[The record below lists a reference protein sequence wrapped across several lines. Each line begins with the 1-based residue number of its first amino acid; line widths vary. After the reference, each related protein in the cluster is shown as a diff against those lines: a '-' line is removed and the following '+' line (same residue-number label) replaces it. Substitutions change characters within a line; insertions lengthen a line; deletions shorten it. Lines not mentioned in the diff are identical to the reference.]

1 MKKFLWTIT
10 FTLSLFLTLGCALYT
25 SGQETGYPPNRGGQ
39 QEYEADM
46 GDMDFSYIYNYLAPY
61 GNWINLE
68 PYGYVW
74 TPRNMGYRWQPY
86 RDGHWVLTDDGWA
99 WISHEEWGSIPFHY
113 GRWGYDSYFGWFWV
127 PGTIWG
133 PAWVSW
139 RWNDQYVGWAPLP
152 PGVEFHSGMDFTSL
166 SFKIPKR
173 FWIFLQAP
181 HFLDRDIYRY
191 TLPYERNVTIINF
204 TTIRNNIHFRN
215 NRIIN
220 EGIGIDHV
228 RRVTGRA
235 VPRYTVRD
243 VRNPRQARVEGN
255 DVHIY
260 RPTFRKDATAKPK
273 TFLERKEARRE
284 LALVKVFEPRLQE
297 PVKAQESAVRR
308 RQAQEKAFLKKTQSQ
323 ELKKI
328 ERKRARELAQ
338 IRDKA
343 EKKKISQDYQNKM
356 VKLQKQHQAE
366 KQQWTKRNKQDIE
379 RVKQVAHRA
388 KQEAKQGAKQKQ
400 KKQDQRQFKKK
411 K

>member
-1 MKKFLWTIT
+1 MKKFLWIIT
-10 FTLSLFLTLGCALYT
+10 FSCFLLALGCALYS
-25 SGQETGYPPNRGGQ
+25 SGQETGYPPDRGGQ

-46 GDMDFSYIYNYLAPY
+46 GDMDFNYIYSYLAPY

-86 RDGHWVLTDDGWA
+86 RDGHWVLTDDGWT

-113 GRWGYDSYFGWFWV
+113 GRWDYDSHFGWFWI
-127 PGTIWG
+127 PGTVWG

-166 SFKIPKR
+166 SFKIPNR

-308 RQAQEKAFLKKTQSQ
+308 RQAQEKALLKKTQSQ

-343 EKKKISQDYQNKM
+343 EKKKISQNYQNKM